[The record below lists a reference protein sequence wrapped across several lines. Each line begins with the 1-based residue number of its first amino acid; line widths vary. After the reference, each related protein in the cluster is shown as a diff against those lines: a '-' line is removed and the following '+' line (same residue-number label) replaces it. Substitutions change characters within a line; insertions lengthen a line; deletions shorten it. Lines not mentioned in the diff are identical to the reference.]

1 MMSKTTMNP
10 ASRRLVRVTPSE
22 AAATAAIFETL
33 LGDDLEGRKRFI
45 AEKGR
50 YYMNVVDV

>member
-10 ASRRLVRVTPSE
+10 ATRRLIRVSPSD
-22 AAATAAIFETL
+22 AAATAQIFETL

-45 AEKGR
+45 AENGR
-50 YYMNVVDV
+50 NYMNVIDV